1 MSLSYI
7 EGSCPKCG
15 AKTKES
21 CNTWVYGSP
30 IRVCK
35 SCGEEYLD
43 KRWREVAIDGFDPR
57 SQNSDFYLKGTLGF
71 VAFTAI
77 CVLLTVWMAGTSGR
91 IPLKIIACVIGGILG
106 TVFCAYRLIKI
117 KSGAAEKENAMFM
130 QESKDR
136 LKNADYVKKLEEYGY
151 NIPPEFKN

>member
-1 MSLSYI
+1 MNISYV
-7 EGSCPKCG
+7 EGSCPNCG

-30 IRVCK
+30 IRTCK
-35 SCGEEYLD
+35 SCNAEYID

-57 SQNSDFYLKGTLGF
+57 SQNADFYLKGTLGLA
-71 VAFTAI
+71 VFTI
-77 CVLLTVWMAGTSGR
+77 VCILLTVWMAGTSGR
-91 IPLKIIACVIGGILG
+91 IPLKMIACIIGGALG

-117 KSGAAEKENAMFM
+117 KSGAVEKENAAFM
-130 QESKDR
+130 EESINR

-151 NIPPEFKN
+151 KIPEEFKK